1 MVGEYLGLTTFEKA
15 IEQKPI
21 TLTKVDIDKNIINDY
36 KEINDFILAK
46 KSTISLLNEDNK
58 KMVEYAKVHGIDAK
72 EILKEIKS
80 LHKTENKELEKD
92 IKSSELDKNY
102 VWYLENK
109 ENKAIKDVLETKKNT
124 FLSEWSKEIGNLESD
139 EKLAY
144 LKGTNDVNF
153 KNEIYNFSDEKIKK
167 VLDIYTNFKEEYTAN
182 QKEYFNNNGV
192 EIEKEEEK
200 EKNFHSINEINQ
212 NYLSD
217 KEKINDILSVLKIT
231 VEDIEKT
238 EEQIKKRNPDLND
251 KTIADM
257 ITNHIYDNMIKENVA
272 LIDFSKKEFFNF
284 GNENITKEME
294 LERYFNLKEK
304 NSIESFDEKDL
315 VSFDKVD
322 YLIKDRENIINNERQ
337 YLLSN
342 ELKEHQDI
350 NYQAKKEIALIL
362 TNTNAL
368 DREIKAEMLE
378 FKDDKLIVITPEYN
392 AEIKTEK
399 LTENNIDKIRNII
412 LNGIEN
418 KTSLNDMEKLNKNNE
433 ILFNLGQRDK
443 LREFGNSFY
452 KDMIFDKENEIIKE
466 IKVEIV
472 KEKYLELSDRE
483 KVLERAKELGITLEK
498 EPVFTT
504 KSITKDMEDAEP
516 NIDKD
521 NEVTI
526 NYFENRNDIYQFFE
540 NSLYLKNALRIY
552 EDTLDFDYKE
562 IYPYNNLEENA
573 KFIVANI
580 LELIPEI
587 KNNKEEFGIDSIN
600 LHEYLKEMSFDD
612 LELWINNIDETIKE
626 VIENKVEKDDDY
638 VPEVTDKTE
647 DISNNNE
654 DENKRI
660 ENDKEKNKEKDD
672 EYNF

>member
-46 KSTISLLNEDNK
+46 KSTVSLLNEDNK

-92 IKSSELDKNY
+92 MKSSELDKNY

-124 FLSEWSKEIGNLESD
+124 FLSEWSKEIENLESN

-212 NYLSD
+212 NYLSE

-238 EEQIKKRNPDLND
+238 EEQIKKRNPDFSD

-399 LTENNIDKIRNII
+399 LTENNIDKIRNIV

-504 KSITKDMEDAEP
+504 KNITKDMENAEP
-516 NIDKD
+516 NINKD

-526 NYFENRNDIYQFFE
+526 NHFENRNDIYQLFE

-573 KFIVANI
+573 KFIVGNI
-580 LELIPEI
+580 LELIPEV

>member
-362 TNTNAL
+362 TNTNTL

-647 DISNNNE
+647 DISNNE

>member
-21 TLTKVDIDKNIINDY
+21 TLTKVDIDKSIINDY

-46 KSTISLLNEDNK
+46 KSTVSLLNEDNK
-58 KMVEYAKVHGIDAK
+58 KMVEYAKIHGIDTK

-80 LHKTENKELEKD
+80 LHKAENKELEKD
-92 IKSSELDKNY
+92 MKSSELDKNY
-102 VWYLENK
+102 AWYLENK

-212 NYLSD
+212 NYLSE

-238 EEQIKKRNPDLND
+238 EEQIKKRNPDLSD

-362 TNTNAL
+362 TNTNVL

-399 LTENNIDKIRNII
+399 LTENNIDKIKNII
-412 LNGIEN
+412 LDGIEN
-418 KTSLNDMEKLNKNNE
+418 KASLNDMEKLNKNNE

-504 KSITKDMEDAEP
+504 KNITKDMEDAEP

-580 LELIPEI
+580 LELIPEV

>member
-21 TLTKVDIDKNIINDY
+21 TLTKVDIDKSIINDY

-46 KSTISLLNEDNK
+46 KSTVSLLNEDNK
-58 KMVEYAKVHGIDAK
+58 KMVEYAKIHGIDTK

-80 LHKTENKELEKD
+80 LHKAENKELEKD
-92 IKSSELDKNY
+92 MKSSELDKNY
-102 VWYLENK
+102 AWYLENK

-350 NYQAKKEIALIL
+350 NYQVKKEIALIL

-587 KNNKEEFGIDSIN
+587 KNNKEEFG

>member
-21 TLTKVDIDKNIINDY
+21 TLTKVDIDKSIINDY

-46 KSTISLLNEDNK
+46 KSTVSLLNEDNK
-58 KMVEYAKVHGIDAK
+58 KMVEYAKVHGIDTK

-80 LHKTENKELEKD
+80 LHKAENKELKKD
-92 IKSSELDKNY
+92 MKSSELDKNY
-102 VWYLENK
+102 AWYLENK

-212 NYLSD
+212 NYLSE

-238 EEQIKKRNPDLND
+238 EEQIKKRNPDLSN

-399 LTENNIDKIRNII
+399 LTENNIDKIKNIV

-504 KSITKDMEDAEP
+504 KNITKDMENAEP
-516 NIDKD
+516 NINKD

-526 NYFENRNDIYQFFE
+526 NHFENRNDIYQLFE

-573 KFIVANI
+573 KFIVGNI
-580 LELIPEI
+580 LELIPEV

>member
-46 KSTISLLNEDNK
+46 KSTVSLLNEDNK

-80 LHKTENKELEKD
+80 LHKAENKELEKD
-92 IKSSELDKNY
+92 MKSSELDKNY
-102 VWYLENK
+102 AWYLENK

-167 VLDIYTNFKEEYTAN
+167 VLDIYTNFKEEYTTN

-526 NYFENRNDIYQFFE
+526 NHFENRNDIYQLFE

-573 KFIVANI
+573 KFIVGNI
-580 LELIPEI
+580 LELIPEV
-587 KNNKEEFGIDSIN
+587 KNNKNEFGIESIN

-638 VPEVTDKTE
+638 VPKVTDKTE

>member
-46 KSTISLLNEDNK
+46 KSTVSLLNEDNK
-58 KMVEYAKVHGIDAK
+58 KMVEYAKVHGIDTK

-80 LHKTENKELEKD
+80 LHKAENKELEKD
-92 IKSSELDKNY
+92 MKSSELDKNY
-102 VWYLENK
+102 AWYLENK

-362 TNTNAL
+362 TNSNAL

-526 NYFENRNDIYQFFE
+526 NHFENRNYIYQLFE

-573 KFIVANI
+573 KFIVGNI
-580 LELIPEI
+580 LELIPEV
-587 KNNKEEFGIDSIN
+587 KNNKNEFGIESIN

-638 VPEVTDKTE
+638 VPKVTDKTE

>member
-46 KSTISLLNEDNK
+46 KSTVSLLNEDNK
-58 KMVEYAKVHGIDAK
+58 KMVEYAKVHGIDTK

-362 TNTNAL
+362 TNSNAL

-504 KSITKDMEDAEP
+504 KSITKDMENAEP

-526 NYFENRNDIYQFFE
+526 NYFENRNDIYQLFE

-573 KFIVANI
+573 KFIVGNI
-580 LELIPEI
+580 LELIPEV
-587 KNNKEEFGIDSIN
+587 KNNKNEFGIESIN

-638 VPEVTDKTE
+638 VPKVTDKTE

>member
-1 MVGEYLGLTTFEKA
+1 
-15 IEQKPI
+15 
-21 TLTKVDIDKNIINDY
+21 
-36 KEINDFILAK
+36 
-46 KSTISLLNEDNK
+46 
-58 KMVEYAKVHGIDAK
+58 
-72 EILKEIKS
+72 
-80 LHKTENKELEKD
+80 
-92 IKSSELDKNY
+92 
-102 VWYLENK
+102 
-109 ENKAIKDVLETKKNT
+109 
-124 FLSEWSKEIGNLESD
+124 
-139 EKLAY
+139 
-144 LKGTNDVNF
+144 
-153 KNEIYNFSDEKIKK
+153 
-167 VLDIYTNFKEEYTAN
+167 
-182 QKEYFNNNGV
+182 
-192 EIEKEEEK
+192 
-200 EKNFHSINEINQ
+200 
-212 NYLSD
+212 
-217 KEKINDILSVLKIT
+217 
-231 VEDIEKT
+231 
-238 EEQIKKRNPDLND
+238 
-251 KTIADM
+251 M

-392 AEIKTEK
+392 AKIKTEK

-504 KSITKDMEDAEP
+504 KSITKDMENAEP

-526 NYFENRNDIYQFFE
+526 NYFENRNDVYQFFE
-540 NSLYLKNALRIY
+540 NSLYLKNTLRIY

-580 LELIPEI
+580 LELIPEV

-612 LELWINNIDETIKE
+612 LELWINSIDETIKE

>member
-21 TLTKVDIDKNIINDY
+21 TLTKVDIDKSIINDY

-46 KSTISLLNEDNK
+46 KSTVSLLNEDNK
-58 KMVEYAKVHGIDAK
+58 KMVEYAKVHGIDTK

-80 LHKTENKELEKD
+80 LHKAENKELEKD

-238 EEQIKKRNPDLND
+238 EEQIKKRNPDLSN

-399 LTENNIDKIRNII
+399 LTENNIDKIRNIV

-472 KEKYLELSDRE
+472 KEKYLELNDRE

-504 KSITKDMEDAEP
+504 KNITKDMENAEP
-516 NIDKD
+516 NINKD

-526 NYFENRNDIYQFFE
+526 NHFENRNDIYQLFE

-573 KFIVANI
+573 KFIVGNI
-580 LELIPEI
+580 LELIPEV

>member
-516 NIDKD
+516 NIDKN

-580 LELIPEI
+580 LELIPEV
-587 KNNKEEFGIDSIN
+587 KNNKKEFGIDSIN

>member
-21 TLTKVDIDKNIINDY
+21 TLTKVDIDKSIINDY

-46 KSTISLLNEDNK
+46 KSTVSLLNEDNK
-58 KMVEYAKVHGIDAK
+58 KMVEYAKVHGIDTK

-80 LHKTENKELEKD
+80 LHKAENKELEKD

-109 ENKAIKDVLETKKNT
+109 ENKAIKDLLETKKNT

-337 YLLSN
+337 YLLST

-399 LTENNIDKIRNII
+399 LTENNIDKIKNIV

-504 KSITKDMEDAEP
+504 KNITKDMENAEP
-516 NIDKD
+516 NINKD

-526 NYFENRNDIYQFFE
+526 NHFENRNDIYQLFE

-580 LELIPEI
+580 LELIPEV

-638 VPEVTDKTE
+638 VPEVTDKTK

>member
-21 TLTKVDIDKNIINDY
+21 TLTKVDIDKSIINDY

-46 KSTISLLNEDNK
+46 KSTVSLLNEDNK

-80 LHKTENKELEKD
+80 LHKAENKELEKD
-92 IKSSELDKNY
+92 MKSSELDKNY

-212 NYLSD
+212 NYLSE

-238 EEQIKKRNPDLND
+238 EEQIKKRNPDLSD

-284 GNENITKEME
+284 ANENITKEME

-412 LNGIEN
+412 LNSIEN

-452 KDMIFDKENEIIKE
+452 KDMIFDKENEVIKE

-504 KSITKDMEDAEP
+504 KNITKDMENAEP
-516 NIDKD
+516 NINKD

-526 NYFENRNDIYQFFE
+526 NHFENRNDIYQLFE

-573 KFIVANI
+573 KFIVGNI
-580 LELIPEI
+580 LELIPEV

>member
-1 MVGEYLGLTTFEKA
+1 MIGEYLGLTTFEKA

-21 TLTKVDIDKNIINDY
+21 TLTKVDIDKSIINDY

-58 KMVEYAKVHGIDAK
+58 KMVEYAKVHGIDTK

-144 LKGTNDVNF
+144 LKRTNDVNF

-212 NYLSD
+212 NYLSE

-238 EEQIKKRNPDLND
+238 EEQIKKRNPDLSD

-315 VSFDKVD
+315 ISFDKVD

-399 LTENNIDKIRNII
+399 LTENNIDKIKNIV

-504 KSITKDMEDAEP
+504 KNITKDMEDAEP
-516 NIDKD
+516 NINKD

-526 NYFENRNDIYQFFE
+526 NHFENRNDIYQLFE

-573 KFIVANI
+573 KFIVGNI
-580 LELIPEI
+580 LELIPEV

>member
-58 KMVEYAKVHGIDAK
+58 KMVEYAKVHGIDTK

-92 IKSSELDKNY
+92 MKSSELDKNY

-212 NYLSD
+212 NYLSE

-238 EEQIKKRNPDLND
+238 EEQIKKRNPDLSD

-399 LTENNIDKIRNII
+399 LTENNIDKIKNIV

-504 KSITKDMEDAEP
+504 KNITKDMENAEP
-516 NIDKD
+516 NINKD

-526 NYFENRNDIYQFFE
+526 NHFENRNDIYQLFE

-573 KFIVANI
+573 KFIVGNI
-580 LELIPEI
+580 LELIPEV
-587 KNNKEEFGIDSIN
+587 KNNKNEFGIDSIN

>member
-21 TLTKVDIDKNIINDY
+21 TLTKVDIDKSIINDY

-46 KSTISLLNEDNK
+46 KSTVSLLNEDNK
-58 KMVEYAKVHGIDAK
+58 KMVEYAKVHGIDTK

-212 NYLSD
+212 NYLSE

-238 EEQIKKRNPDLND
+238 EEQIKKRNPDLSD

-399 LTENNIDKIRNII
+399 LTENNIDKIKNIV

-504 KSITKDMEDAEP
+504 KNITKDMEDAEP
-516 NIDKD
+516 NINKD

-526 NYFENRNDIYQFFE
+526 NHFENRNDIYQFFE

-580 LELIPEI
+580 LELIPEV

-626 VIENKVEKDDDY
+626 VIENKVEKDDEY

>member
-21 TLTKVDIDKNIINDY
+21 TLTKVDIDKSIINDY

-46 KSTISLLNEDNK
+46 KSTVSLLNEDNK
-58 KMVEYAKVHGIDAK
+58 KMVEYAKVHGIDTK

-80 LHKTENKELEKD
+80 LHKAENKELEKD
-92 IKSSELDKNY
+92 MKSSELDKNY
-102 VWYLENK
+102 AWYLENK

-124 FLSEWSKEIGNLESD
+124 FLSEWSKEIGNFESD

-212 NYLSD
+212 NYLSE

-231 VEDIEKT
+231 IEDIEKT
-238 EEQIKKRNPDLND
+238 EEQIKKRNPDLSD

-322 YLIKDRENIINNERQ
+322 YLIKDRENIVNKERQ

-399 LTENNIDKIRNII
+399 LTENNIDKIRNIV

-504 KSITKDMEDAEP
+504 KNITKDMENAEP
-516 NIDKD
+516 NINKD

-526 NYFENRNDIYQFFE
+526 NHFENRNDIYQLFE

-573 KFIVANI
+573 KFIVGNI
-580 LELIPEI
+580 LELIPEV

-638 VPEVTDKTE
+638 VPEVTDKTK

>member
-58 KMVEYAKVHGIDAK
+58 KMVEYAKVHGIDTK

-212 NYLSD
+212 NYLSE

-238 EEQIKKRNPDLND
+238 EEQIKKRNPDLSD

-580 LELIPEI
+580 LELIPEV

>member
-21 TLTKVDIDKNIINDY
+21 TLTKVDIDKSIINDY

-58 KMVEYAKVHGIDAK
+58 KMVEYAKVHGIDTK

-144 LKGTNDVNF
+144 LKRTNDVNF

-304 NSIESFDEKDL
+304 NSIESFNEKDL

-399 LTENNIDKIRNII
+399 LTENNIDKIKNIV

-504 KSITKDMEDAEP
+504 KNITKDMENAEP
-516 NIDKD
+516 NINKD

-526 NYFENRNDIYQFFE
+526 NHFENRNDIYQLFE

-573 KFIVANI
+573 KFIVGNI
-580 LELIPEI
+580 LELIPEV

-626 VIENKVEKDDDY
+626 VIENKVEKDDNY

>member
-58 KMVEYAKVHGIDAK
+58 KMVEYAKVHGIDTK

-212 NYLSD
+212 NYLSE

-238 EEQIKKRNPDLND
+238 EEQIKKRNPDLSD

-399 LTENNIDKIRNII
+399 LTENNINKIKNIV

-504 KSITKDMEDAEP
+504 KNITKDMENAEP
-516 NIDKD
+516 NINKD

-526 NYFENRNDIYQFFE
+526 NHFENRNDIYQLFE

-573 KFIVANI
+573 KFIVGNI
-580 LELIPEI
+580 LELIPEV
-587 KNNKEEFGIDSIN
+587 KNNKNEFGIESIN

-638 VPEVTDKTE
+638 VPKVTDKTE

>member
-21 TLTKVDIDKNIINDY
+21 TLTKVDIDKSIINDY

-46 KSTISLLNEDNK
+46 KSTVSLLNEDNK
-58 KMVEYAKVHGIDAK
+58 KMVEYAKIHGIDTK

-92 IKSSELDKNY
+92 MKSSELDKNY
-102 VWYLENK
+102 AWYLENK

-167 VLDIYTNFKEEYTAN
+167 VLDIYTNFKEEYTTN

-212 NYLSD
+212 NYLSE

-251 KTIADM
+251 KTIANM

-504 KSITKDMEDAEP
+504 KNITKDMENAEP
-516 NIDKD
+516 NINKD

-526 NYFENRNDIYQFFE
+526 NHFENRNDIYQLFE

-573 KFIVANI
+573 KFIVGNI
-580 LELIPEI
+580 LELIPEV
-587 KNNKEEFGIDSIN
+587 KNNKNEFGIESIN
-600 LHEYLKEMSFDD
+600 LHEYLKEMNFDD
-612 LELWINNIDETIKE
+612 LELWINSIDETIKE

>member
-21 TLTKVDIDKNIINDY
+21 TLTKVDIDKSIINDY

-46 KSTISLLNEDNK
+46 KSTVSLLNEDNK
-58 KMVEYAKVHGIDAK
+58 KMVEYAKIHGIDTK

-80 LHKTENKELEKD
+80 LHKAENKELEKD
-92 IKSSELDKNY
+92 MKSSELDKNY
-102 VWYLENK
+102 AWYLENK

-452 KDMIFDKENEIIKE
+452 KDMLFDKENEIIKD

-472 KEKYLELSDRE
+472 KEKYLELSDHE

-504 KSITKDMEDAEP
+504 KSITKDMENAEP

-580 LELIPEI
+580 LELIPEV

>member
-46 KSTISLLNEDNK
+46 KSTVSLLNEDNK
-58 KMVEYAKVHGIDAK
+58 KIVEYAKVHGIDAK

-80 LHKTENKELEKD
+80 LHKAENKELEKD
-92 IKSSELDKNY
+92 LKSSELDKNY
-102 VWYLENK
+102 AWYLENK

-192 EIEKEEEK
+192 EIEIEEEK

-212 NYLSD
+212 NYLSE
-217 KEKINDILSVLKIT
+217 KEKINDILNVLKIT

-284 GNENITKEME
+284 GNENMTKEME

-399 LTENNIDKIRNII
+399 LTENNIDKIRNIV

-504 KSITKDMEDAEP
+504 KNITKDMENAEP
-516 NIDKD
+516 NINKD

-526 NYFENRNDIYQFFE
+526 NHFENRNDIYQLFE

-573 KFIVANI
+573 KFIVGNI
-580 LELIPEI
+580 LELIPEV

>member
-58 KMVEYAKVHGIDAK
+58 KMVEYAKVHGIDTK

-212 NYLSD
+212 NYLSE

-238 EEQIKKRNPDLND
+238 EEQIKKRNPDLSD

-322 YLIKDRENIINNERQ
+322 YLIKDRENIVNKERQ
-337 YLLSN
+337 YLLST

-504 KSITKDMEDAEP
+504 KNITKDMENAEP
-516 NIDKD
+516 NINKD

-526 NYFENRNDIYQFFE
+526 NHFENRNDIYQLFE

-573 KFIVANI
+573 KFIVGNI
-580 LELIPEI
+580 LELIPEV

-626 VIENKVEKDDDY
+626 VIGNKVEKDDDY

>member
-46 KSTISLLNEDNK
+46 KSTVSLLNEDNK
-58 KMVEYAKVHGIDAK
+58 KMVEYAKVHGIDTK

-80 LHKTENKELEKD
+80 LHKAENKELEKN

-102 VWYLENK
+102 AWYLENK

-212 NYLSD
+212 NYLSE

-399 LTENNIDKIRNII
+399 LTENNIDKIKNIV

-504 KSITKDMEDAEP
+504 KSITKDMENAEP

-552 EDTLDFDYKE
+552 EDTLDFEYKE

-580 LELIPEI
+580 LELIPEV

>member
-46 KSTISLLNEDNK
+46 KSTVSLLNEDNK
-58 KMVEYAKVHGIDAK
+58 KMVEYAKVHGIDTK

-92 IKSSELDKNY
+92 MKSSELDKNY

-238 EEQIKKRNPDLND
+238 EEQIKKRNPDLSD

-257 ITNHIYDNMIKENVA
+257 ITNNIYDNMIKENVA

-498 EPVFTT
+498 EPVFIT

-573 KFIVANI
+573 KFIVGNI
-580 LELIPEI
+580 LELIPEV

>member
-21 TLTKVDIDKNIINDY
+21 TLTKVDIDKSIINDY

-46 KSTISLLNEDNK
+46 KSTVSLLNEDNK
-58 KMVEYAKVHGIDAK
+58 KMVEYAKIHGIDTK

-92 IKSSELDKNY
+92 MKSSELDKNY
-102 VWYLENK
+102 AWYLENK

-212 NYLSD
+212 NYLSE

-238 EEQIKKRNPDLND
+238 EEQIKKRNPDLSD

-257 ITNHIYDNMIKENVA
+257 ITNHIYDNIIKENVA

-504 KSITKDMEDAEP
+504 KSITKDMENTEP

-580 LELIPEI
+580 LELIPEV

-612 LELWINNIDETIKE
+612 LELWINSIDETIKE

-638 VPEVTDKTE
+638 VPEVTNKTE

>member
-21 TLTKVDIDKNIINDY
+21 TLTKVDIDKSIINDY

-58 KMVEYAKVHGIDAK
+58 KMVEYAKVHGIDTK

-124 FLSEWSKEIGNLESD
+124 FLSEWSKEIGNLEND

-167 VLDIYTNFKEEYTAN
+167 VLDIYTNFKEEYTTN

-212 NYLSD
+212 NYLSE

-504 KSITKDMEDAEP
+504 KNITKDMENAEP
-516 NIDKD
+516 NINKD

-526 NYFENRNDIYQFFE
+526 NHFENRNDIYQLFE

-573 KFIVANI
+573 KFIVGNI
-580 LELIPEI
+580 LELIPEV
-587 KNNKEEFGIDSIN
+587 KNNKEEFGIESIN
-600 LHEYLKEMSFDD
+600 LHEYLKEMNFDD
-612 LELWINNIDETIKE
+612 LELWINSIDETIKE

>member
-46 KSTISLLNEDNK
+46 KSTVSLLNEDNK
-58 KMVEYAKVHGIDAK
+58 KMVEYAKVHGIDTK

-80 LHKTENKELEKD
+80 LNKAENKELEKNL
-92 IKSSELDKNY
+92 KSSELDKNY

-212 NYLSD
+212 NYLSE

-238 EEQIKKRNPDLND
+238 EEQIKKRNPDLSD

-322 YLIKDRENIINNERQ
+322 YLIKDRENIVNKERQ
-337 YLLSN
+337 YLLST

-399 LTENNIDKIRNII
+399 LTENNIDKIKNIV

-504 KSITKDMEDAEP
+504 KNITKDMENAEP
-516 NIDKD
+516 NINKD

-526 NYFENRNDIYQFFE
+526 NHFENRNDIYQLFE

-573 KFIVANI
+573 KFIVGNI
-580 LELIPEI
+580 LELIPEV
-587 KNNKEEFGIDSIN
+587 KNNKDEFGIDSIN

-638 VPEVTDKTE
+638 VPEVTNKTD

>member
-21 TLTKVDIDKNIINDY
+21 TLTKVDIDKSIINDY

-46 KSTISLLNEDNK
+46 KSTVSLLNEDNK
-58 KMVEYAKVHGIDAK
+58 KMVEYAKVHGIDTK

-362 TNTNAL
+362 TNSNAL

-504 KSITKDMEDAEP
+504 KSITKDMENAEP

-526 NYFENRNDIYQFFE
+526 NYFENRNDIYQLFE

-573 KFIVANI
+573 KFIVGNI
-580 LELIPEI
+580 LELIPEV
-587 KNNKEEFGIDSIN
+587 KNNKNEFGIESIN

>member
-21 TLTKVDIDKNIINDY
+21 TLTKVDIDKSIINDY

-46 KSTISLLNEDNK
+46 KSTVSLLNEDNK
-58 KMVEYAKVHGIDAK
+58 KMVEYAKVHGIDTK

-80 LHKTENKELEKD
+80 LHKAENKELEKD

-212 NYLSD
+212 NYLSE

-238 EEQIKKRNPDLND
+238 EEQIKKRNPDLSD

-257 ITNHIYDNMIKENVA
+257 ITNHIYDNIIKENVA

-504 KSITKDMEDAEP
+504 KSITKDMENTEP

-580 LELIPEI
+580 LELIPEV

-612 LELWINNIDETIKE
+612 LELWINSIDETIKE

>member
-139 EKLAY
+139 KKLAY

-350 NYQAKKEIALIL
+350 NYQAKK
-362 TNTNAL
+362 
-368 DREIKAEMLE
+368 
-378 FKDDKLIVITPEYN
+378 
-392 AEIKTEK
+392 
-399 LTENNIDKIRNII
+399 
-412 LNGIEN
+412 
-418 KTSLNDMEKLNKNNE
+418 
-433 ILFNLGQRDK
+433 
-443 LREFGNSFY
+443 
-452 KDMIFDKENEIIKE
+452 
-466 IKVEIV
+466 
-472 KEKYLELSDRE
+472 
-483 KVLERAKELGITLEK
+483 
-498 EPVFTT
+498 
-504 KSITKDMEDAEP
+504 KS
-516 NIDKD
+516 
-521 NEVTI
+521 
-526 NYFENRNDIYQFFE
+526 
-540 NSLYLKNALRIY
+540 
-552 EDTLDFDYKE
+552 
-562 IYPYNNLEENA
+562 
-573 KFIVANI
+573 
-580 LELIPEI
+580 
-587 KNNKEEFGIDSIN
+587 
-600 LHEYLKEMSFDD
+600 H
-612 LELWINNIDETIKE
+612 
-626 VIENKVEKDDDY
+626 
-638 VPEVTDKTE
+638 
-647 DISNNNE
+647 
-654 DENKRI
+654 
-660 ENDKEKNKEKDD
+660 
-672 EYNF
+672 

>member
-21 TLTKVDIDKNIINDY
+21 TLTKVDIDKSIINDY

-46 KSTISLLNEDNK
+46 KSTVSLLNEDNK
-58 KMVEYAKVHGIDAK
+58 KMVEYAKIHGIDTK

-92 IKSSELDKNY
+92 MKSSELDKNY
-102 VWYLENK
+102 AWYLENK

-212 NYLSD
+212 NYLSE

-238 EEQIKKRNPDLND
+238 EEQIKKRNPDLSG

-362 TNTNAL
+362 TNSNAL

-412 LNGIEN
+412 LDGIEN

-498 EPVFTT
+498 EPIFTT

-516 NIDKD
+516 NINKD

-526 NYFENRNDIYQFFE
+526 NHFENRNDIYQLFE

-573 KFIVANI
+573 KFIVGNI
-580 LELIPEI
+580 LELIPEV
-587 KNNKEEFGIDSIN
+587 KNNKNEFGIESIN

-638 VPEVTDKTE
+638 VPKVTDKTE

>member
-21 TLTKVDIDKNIINDY
+21 TLTKVDIDKSIINDY

-46 KSTISLLNEDNK
+46 KSTVSLLNEDNK
-58 KMVEYAKVHGIDAK
+58 KMVEYAKVHGIDTK

-399 LTENNIDKIRNII
+399 LTENNIDKIRNIV

-472 KEKYLELSDRE
+472 KEKYLELSDHE

-504 KSITKDMEDAEP
+504 KNITKDMENAEP
-516 NIDKD
+516 NINKD

-526 NYFENRNDIYQFFE
+526 NHFENRNDIYQFFE

-573 KFIVANI
+573 KFIVGNI
-580 LELIPEI
+580 LELIPEV

>member
-21 TLTKVDIDKNIINDY
+21 TLTKVDIDKSIINDY

-46 KSTISLLNEDNK
+46 KSTVSLLNEDNK
-58 KMVEYAKVHGIDAK
+58 KMVEYAKIHGIDTK

-92 IKSSELDKNY
+92 MKSSELDKNY
-102 VWYLENK
+102 AWYLENK

-212 NYLSD
+212 NYLSE

-238 EEQIKKRNPDLND
+238 EEQIKKRNPDLSD

-257 ITNHIYDNMIKENVA
+257 ITNHIYDNIIKENVA

-399 LTENNIDKIRNII
+399 LTENNIDKIRNIV

-452 KDMIFDKENEIIKE
+452 KDMIFDKENEVIKE

-504 KSITKDMEDAEP
+504 KNITKDMENAEP
-516 NIDKD
+516 NINKD

-526 NYFENRNDIYQFFE
+526 NHFENRNDIYQLFE

-573 KFIVANI
+573 KFIVGNI
-580 LELIPEI
+580 LELIPEV

>member
-21 TLTKVDIDKNIINDY
+21 TLTKVDIDKSIINDY

-46 KSTISLLNEDNK
+46 KSTVSLLNEDNK
-58 KMVEYAKVHGIDAK
+58 KMVEYAKVHGIDTK

-80 LHKTENKELEKD
+80 LHKAENKELEKD
-92 IKSSELDKNY
+92 MKSSELDKNY
-102 VWYLENK
+102 AWYLENK
-109 ENKAIKDVLETKKNT
+109 ENKAIKDVLKTKKNT
-124 FLSEWSKEIGNLESD
+124 FLSEWSKEIENLESD

-212 NYLSD
+212 NYLSE

-238 EEQIKKRNPDLND
+238 EEQIKKRNPDLSN

-342 ELKEHQDI
+342 ELKEQQDI

-399 LTENNIDKIRNII
+399 LTENNIDKIKNIV

-504 KSITKDMEDAEP
+504 KNITKDMENAEP
-516 NIDKD
+516 NINKD

-526 NYFENRNDIYQFFE
+526 NHFENRNDIYQLFE

-580 LELIPEI
+580 LELIPEV
-587 KNNKEEFGIDSIN
+587 KNNKKEFGIDSIN

>member
-46 KSTISLLNEDNK
+46 KSTVSLLNEDNK
-58 KMVEYAKVHGIDAK
+58 KMVEYAKVHGIDTK

-80 LHKTENKELEKD
+80 LHKAENKELEKD
-92 IKSSELDKNY
+92 MKSSELDKNY
-102 VWYLENK
+102 AWYLENK

-212 NYLSD
+212 NYLSE

-238 EEQIKKRNPDLND
+238 EEQIKKRNPDLSD

-284 GNENITKEME
+284 ANENITKEME

-412 LNGIEN
+412 LNSIEN

-452 KDMIFDKENEIIKE
+452 KDMIFDKENEVIKE

-504 KSITKDMEDAEP
+504 KNITKDMENAEP
-516 NIDKD
+516 NINKD

-526 NYFENRNDIYQFFE
+526 NHFENRNDIYQLFE

-573 KFIVANI
+573 KFIVGNI
-580 LELIPEI
+580 LELIPEV

>member
-21 TLTKVDIDKNIINDY
+21 TLTKVDIDKSIINDY

-46 KSTISLLNEDNK
+46 KSTVSLLNEDNK
-58 KMVEYAKVHGIDAK
+58 KMVEYAKVHGIDTK

-92 IKSSELDKNY
+92 MKSSELDKNY

-412 LNGIEN
+412 LNSIEN

-504 KSITKDMEDAEP
+504 KNITKDMENAEP
-516 NIDKD
+516 NINKD

-526 NYFENRNDIYQFFE
+526 NHFENRNDIYQLFE

-580 LELIPEI
+580 LELIPEV

>member
-21 TLTKVDIDKNIINDY
+21 TLTKVDIDKSIINDY

-46 KSTISLLNEDNK
+46 KSTVSLLNEDNK
-58 KMVEYAKVHGIDAK
+58 KMVEYAKIHGIDTK

-80 LHKTENKELEKD
+80 LHKAENKELEKD
-92 IKSSELDKNY
+92 MKSSELDKNY
-102 VWYLENK
+102 AWYLENK

-124 FLSEWSKEIGNLESD
+124 FLSEWSKEIGNLEND

-167 VLDIYTNFKEEYTAN
+167 VLDIYTNFKEEYTTN

-504 KSITKDMEDAEP
+504 KSITKDMENAEP

-612 LELWINNIDETIKE
+612 LELWINSIDETIKE

>member
-21 TLTKVDIDKNIINDY
+21 TLTKVDIDKSIINDY

-46 KSTISLLNEDNK
+46 KSTVSLLNEDNK
-58 KMVEYAKVHGIDAK
+58 KMVEYAKVHGIDTK

-80 LHKTENKELEKD
+80 LHKAENKELEKD

-167 VLDIYTNFKEEYTAN
+167 VLDIYTNFKEEYTTN

-212 NYLSD
+212 NYLSE

-504 KSITKDMEDAEP
+504 KSITKDMENAEP

-526 NYFENRNDIYQFFE
+526 NYFENRNDIYQLFE

-580 LELIPEI
+580 LELIPEV

-626 VIENKVEKDDDY
+626 VIENKVEKDDEY